1 MTLPVQPV
9 RLKSNKETIRPIR
22 ASASAARNMFVQYAI
37 FNSIPPSSSSSSDDV
52 HLAVGEL
59 TWRYRV
65 FSASNKR
72 ESAAATRAALS
83 YGSAGNGNSAFG
95 SHRTHEFSHQT
106 GEHGNTVGAGK
117 AGGVAGIVR
126 NRGGGGGWSL
136 RLHKA

>member
-1 MTLPVQPV
+1 MTLPVQPF
-9 RLKSNKETIRPIR
+9 RLKSNNEGTIRPIR
-22 ASASAARNMFVQYAI
+22 ASAWAACNMFVQYAI
-37 FNSIPPSSSSSSDDV
+37 FNSIPPSSSSSDDV

-106 GEHGNTVGAGK
+106 
-117 AGGVAGIVR
+117 
-126 NRGGGGGWSL
+126 
-136 RLHKA
+136 